1 MYPASAAGVNPPK
14 KPKRCLCAEIVAN
27 LVVDFGRRL
36 LLLSLLFFATFLAN
50 SAAVA
55 VAVAAAA
62 GVALSLNI

>member
-1 MYPASAAGVNPPK
+1 MYAASAAGVNPPK

-50 SAAVA
+50 AAAVA
-55 VAVAAAA
+55 AAVAA

>member
-36 LLLSLLFFATFLAN
+36 LLLALLFFATFLAN
-50 SAAVA
+50 AAA